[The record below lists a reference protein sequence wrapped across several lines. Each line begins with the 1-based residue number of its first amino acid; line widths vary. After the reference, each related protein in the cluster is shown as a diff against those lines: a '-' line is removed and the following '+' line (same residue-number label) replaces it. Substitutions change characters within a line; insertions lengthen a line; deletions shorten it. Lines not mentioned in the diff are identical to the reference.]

1 MTFLAKKQ
9 QAQFALKT
17 TFYVDVAPLTTS
29 GWTTVYRVDNAF
41 SVPKLVVLA
50 KFMQPTKV
58 GPYTTDIIIRIL
70 ASTDDVEYN
79 VVDPTPVALPP
90 APDPTAPPPTSTT
103 PVATLGISAAVQAE
117 LDKKAPLDANGKVPI
132 ANLPIDL
139 NSGIVADKHYTH
151 NQNIAATTWTV
162 THSMNKYPAVMVT
175 DSTGEGVEGEVQYT
189 GLNTLT
195 IKFSAP
201 FAGKAFFN

>member
-1 MTFLAKKQ
+1 MTFLAKRQ
-9 QAQFALKT
+9 QAQFNLTK
-17 TFYVDVAPLTTS
+17 TFYVNVAPLTSS
-29 GWTTVYRVDNAF
+29 GWTTAYKVENAF
-41 SVPKLVVLA
+41 SVPRLVQLA
-50 KFMQPTKV
+50 KFNTFTKV
-58 GPYTTDIIIRIL
+58 GPFDTDIVLRIL

-79 VVDPTPVALPP
+79 TIDPTPVLPP
-90 APDPTAPPPTSTT
+90 APDPTQPTTGTT
-103 PVATLGISAAVQAE
+103 PTQTLGISSAVQAE

-139 NSGIVADKHYTH
+139 SSGIVADKHYTH
-151 NQNIAATTWTV
+151 TQSLAASTWEI
-162 THSMNKYPAVMVT
+162 THSMNKYPSVMVT
-175 DSTGEGVEGEVQYT
+175 DSTGAEVEGDVQYT